1 MSVFVTV
8 SNLGP
13 LRCAEVELADLT
25 LLIGENNTGKT
36 FFATVAHRIL
46 AAGRAEPPDLPGL
59 GRMIPEDIR
68 EWFDAQRAR
77 LDQPSLPIDA
87 DAHLPKSVLAWAD
100 GITTARLEAFGAEVR
115 DGIEYAY
122 GVDASQLR
130 RRTPSRRASDSY
142 VRVRNTRPDWQ
153 VEVRFDSEEVLVEPP
168 DAATWV
174 QGLLND
180 EKTHREPAPKE
191 GTRQRPARR
200 SQLTRLMSGYGFG
213 WPVAEDLFSGW
224 PRFAVHLPAN
234 RTGIMQ
240 SYQVLAGTVVRQSA
254 AAGIRPITVDALPG
268 TAADFISLLVSDPK
282 RQYPHRRGKTLLS
295 EPIASFESEL
305 RAEIGVRERADDP
318 DSVVAVT
325 PEGEFPLSLVSSML
339 SELAPVI
346 LVLKG
351 SLGRSD
357 HITVDEP
364 EAHLHPAMQRR
375 VASFLSD
382 VVRLGTGVVVTT
394 HSDFFLGEIN
404 NLIRSRKLTDSQAA
418 PRTNGGSGSRRP
430 TVCAVRFARDDRW
443 CTGQPLSLDPVDGID
458 ESTFTDVMESLYD
471 DSVELIN
478 GLL

>member
-1 MSVFVTV
+1 MFVEV

-46 AAGRAEPPDLPGL
+46 TAGRADLPGR
-59 GRMIPEDIR
+59 GRMIPDDVR
-68 EWFDAQRAR
+68 EWFAAQRSR

-87 DAHLPKSVLAWAD
+87 EAHPPKSVLEWAD
-100 GITTARLEAFGAEVR
+100 GITTARLEGFGVEVR
-115 DGIEYAY
+115 GGIEYAY
-122 GVDASQLR
+122 GVEASQLR
-130 RRTPSRRASDSY
+130 RRMPSRRASDCY
-142 VRVRNTRPDWQ
+142 VRVRNTYPDWQ

-168 DAATWV
+168 DAAAWV
-174 QGLLND
+174 QWLLKD
-180 EKTHREPAPKE
+180 DKSHQESAPKE
-191 GTRQRPARR
+191 GTRRR
-200 SQLTRLMSGYGFG
+200 SVRQSHLTRLMSGYEFG
-213 WPVAEDLFSGW
+213 WLAADDLFSGW

-240 SYQVLAGTVVRQSA
+240 SYQVIAGAVVRQSA

-268 TAADFISLLVSDPK
+268 TAADFISLLVSDPQ
-282 RQYPHRRGKTLLS
+282 RPYRRRGRKTPLS
-295 EPIASFESEL
+295 ELIATFESEL
-305 RAEIGVRERADDP
+305 RAEIAVRERADGP

-364 EAHLHPAMQRR
+364 EAHLHPAMQRK

-382 VVRLGTGVVVTT
+382 VVSQGTGVVVTT

-404 NLIRSRKLTDSQAA
+404 NRIRSGRLTDSQAV
-418 PRTNGGSGSRRP
+418 PRSDGGSGSRQP
-430 TVCAVRFARDDRW
+430 TVCAARFTRDDRW
-443 CTGQPLSLDPVDGID
+443 CTGQPLPLDPVDGID